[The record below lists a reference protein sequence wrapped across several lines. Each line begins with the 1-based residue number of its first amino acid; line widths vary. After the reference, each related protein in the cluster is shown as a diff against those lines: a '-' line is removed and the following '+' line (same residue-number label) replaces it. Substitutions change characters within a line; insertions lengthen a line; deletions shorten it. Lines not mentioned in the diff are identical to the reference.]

1 MVADAKH
8 RVACT
13 ALGAVRSKL
22 GKDLGFCDPKKFE
35 FAWIVDFPMFEWNE
49 EENKWDTAHHMFTMP
64 QEKYHPTLESDPG
77 AVKGDLYDL
86 VMDGFEIASGSIR
99 IHVSFTAH
107 TSYVISWYENIFT
120 ELAKRRGLE
129 KLEEVRDD
137 LVKNRVIMNFA
148 QEGVSTEQILRSL
161 KAMIVDGGFKA
172 RTLIV
177 DGFDFTKTNK
187 ADFAKIK
194 AFAEEMKIEIWYS
207 CTLLGEEPL
216 VDKNNIPVI
225 LREYLDNIN
234 TLIILEPKA
243 EYIHFTVVKDRD
255 RMNPQ
260 DLKLK
265 LDAKTLLIA
274 ET

>member
-1 MVADAKH
+1 MLKEELI
-8 RVACT
+8 T
-13 ALGAVRSKL
+13 KSPVRIL
-22 GKDLGFCDPKKFE
+22 
-35 FAWIVDFPMFEWNE
+35 
-49 EENKWDTAHHMFTMP
+49 
-64 QEKYHPTLESDPG
+64 EKSIEGGLMAG
-77 AVKGDLYDL
+77 NIGV
-86 VMDGFEIASGSIR
+86 IASRKGIGKTSVLVQLALDKLLQGEKV

-129 KLEEVRDD
+129 KIDEVRDD

-148 QEGVSTEQILRSL
+148 QEGVSIDQILRSL
-161 KAMIVDGGFKA
+161 KAMVVDGGFKA
-172 RTLIV
+172 KTLII
-177 DGFDFTKTNK
+177 DGFDFTLANRAELAKVK
-187 ADFAKIK
+187 DFAK
-194 AFAEEMKIEIWYS
+194 EMGLEVWYS
-207 CTLLGEEPL
+207 CTLIGEEPL

-225 LREYLDNIN
+225 LREYLDAIGV
-234 TLIILEPKA
+234 LILLEPKA
-243 EYIHFTVVKDRD
+243 EYIHFTVVKDHE

>member
-1 MVADAKH
+1 MLKEELI
-8 RVACT
+8 T
-13 ALGAVRSKL
+13 KSPVRIL
-22 GKDLGFCDPKKFE
+22 
-35 FAWIVDFPMFEWNE
+35 
-49 EENKWDTAHHMFTMP
+49 
-64 QEKYHPTLESDPG
+64 EKSIEGGLMAG
-77 AVKGDLYDL
+77 NIGV
-86 VMDGFEIASGSIR
+86 IASRKGIGKTSVLVQLALDKLLQGEKV

-129 KLEEVRDD
+129 RLDEVRDE

-148 QEGVSTEQILRSL
+148 QEGVSIDQIVRSL
-161 KAMIVDGGFKA
+161 KAMVVDGGFKA
-172 RTLIV
+172 KTLIV
-177 DGFDFTKTNK
+177 DGFDFTRATK
-187 ADFAKIK
+187 DQLAKVK
-194 AFAEEMKIEIWYS
+194 AFAAEMGLEVWYS
-207 CTLLGEEPL
+207 CTLIVEEPL

-225 LREYLDNIN
+225 LREYLEQIGV
-234 TLIILEPKA
+234 LILLEPKA
-243 EYIHFTVVKDRD
+243 EYIHFTVVKDHE

>member
-1 MVADAKH
+1 MLKEELI
-8 RVACT
+8 T
-13 ALGAVRSKL
+13 KSPVRIL
-22 GKDLGFCDPKKFE
+22 
-35 FAWIVDFPMFEWNE
+35 
-49 EENKWDTAHHMFTMP
+49 
-64 QEKYHPTLESDPG
+64 EKSIEGGLMAG
-77 AVKGDLYDL
+77 NIGV
-86 VMDGFEIASGSIR
+86 IASRKGIGKTSVLVQLALDKLLQGEKV

-129 KLEEVRDD
+129 KIDEVRDD

-148 QEGVSTEQILRSL
+148 QEGVSIDQILRSL
-161 KAMIVDGGFKA
+161 KAMVVDGGFKA
-172 RTLIV
+172 KTLII
-177 DGFDFTKTNK
+177 DGFDFTLANRAELSKVK
-187 ADFAKIK
+187 DFAK
-194 AFAEEMKIEIWYS
+194 EMGLEVWYS
-207 CTLLGEEPL
+207 CTLIGEEPL

-225 LREYLDNIN
+225 LREYLDAIGV
-234 TLIILEPKA
+234 LILLEPKA
-243 EYIHFTVVKDRD
+243 EYIHFTVVKDHE